1 MAVFTLKRP
10 NASLNDL
17 RPADAEQVQKL
28 FDLFLMTKA
37 RMMQFERAAI
47 IQFYYEFGFDR
58 VAMCIERWAMLGYFS
73 LDSLHGLLTGKI
85 PMQRKHSVANETPG
99 QNRIREQHQPTR
111 IAEMMQQSLRQPM
124 TELPPF
130 VMSEDDAIRYI
141 VAERHADPEHLLD
154 FFNYFGRNSSGKQFF
169 QLKQEYR

>member
-47 IQFYYEFGFDR
+47 IQFYHEFGYDR

-85 PMQRKHSVANETPG
+85 PMERKHSANEMPG
-99 QNRIREQHQPTR
+99 QNRTREQHQPTH
-111 IAEMMQQSLRQPM
+111 INTMMQQSLRQPM

-130 VMSEDDAIRYI
+130 VMSEDDAINW
-141 VAERHADPEHLLD
+141 VVTERHGEPQDLLD
-154 FFNYFGRNSSGKQFF
+154 YFDCYGRSSAGTIYFK
-169 QLKQEYR
+169 LKQEYR